1 MDVAAGAASAP
12 LGANQGLLRA
22 LAGGSEPFV
31 DSAQRRR
38 EANLLLRQAE
48 EASAVLG
55 DLRGLYNPDGA
66 RWTEQMWGNL
76 TYGGEQGL
84 FTKLIEAGAGKIGLV
99 LLALPTLL
107 MACGGC
113 LDPISGKALADKV
126 IDHVSVVA
134 APGFEPR
141 ICVERR
147 NARVAPPTSEQV
159 EEAKQGELVQM
170 MRASAFGAQASLNE
184 YHQAAPPDRRAYDA
198 PRGGGG
204 GRAGDRGPS
213 GGGRG
218 GHGRGYTPMGER
230 KCYECGV
237 FGHIAKDC
245 AKAPKPAA
253 GQAAG
258 EQQPAASAGGGNGA
272 APGLGP
278 RAGAGR

>member
-84 FTKLIEAGAGKIGLV
+84 FTKLIVAGGGKLGLV

-147 NARVAPPTSEQV
+147 NGPGNCNLCTFYNIRSACINKGKIRYIHTGFLPAPSIC
-159 EEAKQGELVQM
+159 L
-170 MRASAFGAQASLNE
+170 
-184 YHQAAPPDRRAYDA
+184 
-198 PRGGGG
+198 
-204 GRAGDRGPS
+204 
-213 GGGRG
+213 
-218 GHGRGYTPMGER
+218 
-230 KCYECGV
+230 
-237 FGHIAKDC
+237 
-245 AKAPKPAA
+245 
-253 GQAAG
+253 
-258 EQQPAASAGGGNGA
+258 
-272 APGLGP
+272 
-278 RAGAGR
+278 